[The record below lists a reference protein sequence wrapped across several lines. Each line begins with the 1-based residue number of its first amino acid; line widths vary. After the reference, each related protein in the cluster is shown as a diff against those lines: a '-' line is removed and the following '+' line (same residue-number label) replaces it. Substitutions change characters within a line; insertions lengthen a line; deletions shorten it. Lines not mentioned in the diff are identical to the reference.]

1 MNKSK
6 IKIILEYK
14 VEGIEKPI
22 TKEELRELKKVFN
35 EFTLRTNAG
44 IELHSSEVKQNKW
57 ENITFERL

>member
-14 VEGIEKPI
+14 VEEVENPI